1 MKYIIIYGDDTN
13 LAESEALIKGY
24 RNDVSVIIDNKKYN
38 LYITDL
44 TRLNQDFETEVKQ
57 CGYYYSE
64 PNTIIVREVTKMKSL
79 KLLRNCL
86 SGDILILL
94 EQFDK
99 VRPH

>member
-1 MKYIIIYGDDTN
+1 MKYKIIYGDDTK
-13 LAESEALIKGY
+13 LAESEALTKGY

-64 PNTIIVREVTKMKSL
+64 PNTIIVREVTKNEITKTVEEL
-79 KLLRNCL
+79 FIGGYFNTL
-86 SGDILILL
+86 GAI
-94 EQFDK
+94 
-99 VRPH
+99 

>member
-1 MKYIIIYGDDTN
+1 MKYRIIYGDDTK
-13 LAESEALIKGY
+13 LAESEALTKGY

-64 PNTIIVREVTKMKSL
+64 PNTIIVREVTKNEITKTVEEL
-79 KLLRNCL
+79 FIGGYFNTL
-86 SGDILILL
+86 GAI
-94 EQFDK
+94 
-99 VRPH
+99 

>member
-1 MKYIIIYGDDTN
+1 MKYKIIYGDDTK
-13 LAESEALIKGY
+13 LAESEALTKGY

-64 PNTIIVREVTKMKSL
+64 PNTIIVREVTKNEITKTVEEL
-79 KLLRNCL
+79 FIGGYFNTL
-86 SGDILILL
+86 GAIW
-94 EQFDK
+94 
-99 VRPH
+99 

>member
-44 TRLNQDFETEVKQ
+44 TRLNQDFETEVKR

-64 PNTIIVREVTKMKSL
+64 PNTIIVREVTRNEINKTVEEL
-79 KLLRNCL
+79 FVGGYFFKLGATLL
-86 SGDILILL
+86 S
-94 EQFDK
+94 
-99 VRPH
+99 